1 MAETQRTFIA
11 VHFSAEVIDA
21 LARCEEKLKIEI
33 GSRAKIKWVT
43 PKNIHM
49 TLQFL
54 GDVDVELLPI
64 LAEEL
69 NGAFVETAAF
79 EVEINGIGAFPSLTK
94 PRVIWA
100 AISEGIEG
108 LQALFD
114 QVHRVSVP
122 LGFERE
128 KRDFKPH
135 VTLGRI
141 RDPRKSSNISREL
154 EKFGD
159 HRLGKCQID
168 LVSLMASELKPGGP
182 IYTRLDS
189 FPLGE

>member
-1 MAETQRTFIA
+1 MAKTQRTFIA
-11 VHFSAEVIDA
+11 VHFSVEIIDA

-33 GSRAKIKWVT
+33 GSRAKIKWVA

-54 GDVDVELLPI
+54 SEVDVELLPL

-69 NGAFVETAAF
+69 NGAFSKITPF
-79 EVEINGIGAFPSLTK
+79 EVEINGIGAFPTPTK

-100 AISEGIEG
+100 GITAGQSG

-114 QVHRVSVP
+114 QVHRVTEP

-128 KRDFKPH
+128 KRDFRPH

-154 EKFGD
+154 DKFAN
-159 HRLGKCQID
+159 HWLGKCQIA
-168 LVSLMASELKPGGP
+168 LVGLMASELNPGGP
-182 IYTRLDS
+182 IYTTLDS